1 MLLKWCR
8 GLFFHIYHW
17 NFASNFFLYCLTGE
31 KFRGVVIEKLKKCK
45 ITLTSKISP
54 KCLRWCKCDDRF
66 KSIRTPSILLI
77 KVVTFDETS
86 INDNITTQRNGN
98 DVASITWTISIS
110 TNRVEIFQIH
120 RSKTAK
126 IKDNYFT
133 ISYDPMC
140 SIRMVVIRDTTAHT
154 CKRLFHDTDNLFSL
168 LFYFYMRSFYTN
180 AVKTSQ

>member
-1 MLLKWCR
+1 MYGYLQCFRLEEKMLLKWCR

-31 KFRGVVIEKLKKCK
+31 KFRGVVIEKIKKCK

-54 KCLRWCKCDDRF
+54 KCLGWCKCDDRF
-66 KSIRTPSILLI
+66 KSIRTPSISLI

-110 TNRVEIFQIH
+110 TNRVEIFQIITDQ
-120 RSKTAK
+120 RLPKLK
-126 IKDNYFT
+126 IIILRLAT
-133 ISYDPMC
+133 IQC
-140 SIRMVVIRDTTAHT
+140 V
-154 CKRLFHDTDNLFSL
+154 LFEW
-168 LFYFYMRSFYTN
+168 
-180 AVKTSQ
+180 